1 MKQAVSL
8 VLSGGGARGI
18 AHIGVIEEIIEQGYE
33 IKSIAG
39 TSMGA
44 LVGGMFA
51 LGKLQEY
58 KDWLYNLDKIN
69 TFSLLDFALS
79 KKGLINGNKIFNKLK
94 KIIPDENIEN
104 MNIPYIAV
112 ATDIINRKEIIFD
125 KGSFYKAIRAS
136 VSIPTLVKPSKQA
149 NDYLVDG
156 GVLNPLPLNRVKRT
170 KNDILIAS
178 FVNAELPDYENRISD
193 KKKKNKMGYLDIM
206 NKTTALMTYKIA
218 MLHLQLY
225 PPDILIKVTRKIGNV
240 FQLYKA
246 EEFVEIGRK
255 AAKQQL

>member
-1 MKQAVSL
+1 MKQAISL

-18 AHIGVIEEIIEQGYE
+18 AHIGVIEELIEQGFE

-39 TSMGA
+39 SSMGA
-44 LVGGMFA
+44 IVAGMYA

-58 KDWLYNLDKIN
+58 KEWLYKLDKIDA
-69 TFSLLDFALS
+69 FGLLDFTLS
-79 KKGLINGNKIFNKLK
+79 KRGLIKGNKIFKKLK
-94 KIIPDENIEN
+94 KVIPDENIEN

-125 KGSFYKAIRAS
+125 KGSFYEAIRAS
-136 VSIPTLVKPSKQA
+136 VSIPTLVTPSKQG

-170 KNDILIAS
+170 ENDILVAV
-178 FVNAELPDYENRISD
+178 FVNAELPDYENSISE
-193 KKKKNKMGYLDIM
+193 KKKKMGYFDLM
-206 NKTTALMTYKIA
+206 NKTTALMTHKIA

-225 PPDILIKVTRKIGNV
+225 PPDILIKVSRKIGNV

-246 EEFVEIGRK
+246 EEFVEIGRN